1 MTHMEETSPSS
12 GTWYVLQIMSGQEN
26 RVLKSI
32 EHRRKVDQD
41 QGIDHGIHD
50 ILLPSVVVEEHRQ
63 GGVKSRRDQKMY
75 PGYIFIQM
83 DLLDEDGRIK
93 SDNWHFINQTPGV
106 IGFIGG
112 DAPVSIPAAEIQEIR
127 DQISGEGEKPRP
139 KVLFNPGDLII
150 FRNGPFENCE
160 GTVESVDLDHS
171 RLKAAVSLFGRST
184 IVEAEFWQVE
194 QAPADE
200 GN

>member
-1 MTHMEETSPSS
+1 MEETSPSS

-194 QAPADE
+194 QAPAAD

>member
-75 PGYIFIQM
+75 PGYLFIQM

>member
-1 MTHMEETSPSS
+1 MTQTDNTTQNS

-32 EHRRKVDQD
+32 EHRRKTDLA
-41 QGIDHGIHD
+41 QGIDHGIQD
-50 ILLPSVVVEEHRQ
+50 ILLPSQVVEEHRQ
-63 GGVKSRRDQKMY
+63 GGVKTRRDQKLY

-83 DLLDEDGRIK
+83 DLFDAAGVMI

-112 DAPVSIPAAEIQEIR
+112 DAPVPISVKEIEEIKA
-127 DQISGEGEKPRP
+127 QVSGEGEKPRP

-160 GTVESVDLDHS
+160 GAVESVDVDHS
-171 RLKAAVSLFGRST
+171 RLKASVSMFGRST

-194 QAPADE
+194 QAPTDDK
-200 GN
+200 N

>member
-1 MTHMEETSPSS
+1 
-12 GTWYVLQIMSGQEN
+12 
-26 RVLKSI
+26 
-32 EHRRKVDQD
+32 
-41 QGIDHGIHD
+41 
-50 ILLPSVVVEEHRQ
+50 
-63 GGVKSRRDQKMY
+63 
-75 PGYIFIQM
+75 
-83 DLLDEDGRIK
+83 
-93 SDNWHFINQTPGV
+93 
-106 IGFIGG
+106 
-112 DAPVSIPAAEIQEIR
+112 AEIQEIR

>member
-1 MTHMEETSPSS
+1 MTETDNTTQND

-32 EHRRKVDQD
+32 EHRRKVDLE
-41 QGIDHGIHD
+41 QGIDHGIQN
-50 ILLPSVVVEEHRQ
+50 ILLPKQTVEEHRQ
-63 GGVKSRRDQKMY
+63 GGVKTRRDQKLY

-83 DLLDEDGRIK
+83 KLFNADGAMI
-93 SDNWHFINQTPGV
+93 SDNWHFVNQTPGV

-112 DAPVSIPAAEIQEIR
+112 DAPVPIPADEIEEIQA
-127 DQISGEGEKPRP
+127 QISGEGEKPRP
-139 KVLFNPGDLII
+139 KILFNPGDLII

-160 GTVESVDLDHS
+160 GIVESVDDDHS
-171 RLKAAVSLFGRST
+171 RLKASVSMFGRST

-194 QAPADE
+194 LAPNDDAS
-200 GN
+200 

>member
-1 MTHMEETSPSS
+1 MTETDNTTQND

-32 EHRRKVDQD
+32 EHRRSIDLA
-41 QGIDHGIHD
+41 QGVDHGIQD
-50 ILLPSVVVEEHRQ
+50 ILLPKQTVEEHRQ
-63 GGVKSRRDQKMY
+63 GGVKTRRDQKLY

-83 DLLDEDGRIK
+83 QLFDEAGAMIP
-93 SDNWHFINQTPGV
+93 DNWHFINQTPGV

-112 DAPVSIPAAEIQEIR
+112 DAPVPIPADEIEEIR
-127 DQISGEGEKPRP
+127 AQIDGQGEKPLP

-150 FRNGPFENCE
+150 FRNGPFENCD
-160 GTVESVDLDHS
+160 GVVESVDVDHS
-171 RLKAAVSLFGRST
+171 RLKASVSMFGRST

-194 QAPADE
+194 QASDSNA
-200 GN
+200 N